1 MMEMKNVDIQLW
13 TNQYV
18 HQHFMQNNTRRMAAE
33 LRINEKVIEKA
44 LQKENASETSL
55 VFHYCIRFLIQQDIN
70 LNDIYKDYFNM
81 NP

>member
-1 MMEMKNVDIQLW
+1 MKNVDIQLW

-44 LQKENASETSL
+44 LQKENASET
-55 VFHYCIRFLIQQDIN
+55 
-70 LNDIYKDYFNM
+70 
-81 NP
+81 